1 MLNEEMRK
9 LVSNLDKTHN
19 QFVQKVVSSGGINLE
34 ASKLGREYK
43 DIQREMIIV
52 DIVDKKEKY

>member
-1 MLNEEMRK
+1 MNEQMRR
-9 LVSNLDKTHN
+9 LVGNLDNTHK

-52 DIVDKKEKY
+52 DIDQKKEKD